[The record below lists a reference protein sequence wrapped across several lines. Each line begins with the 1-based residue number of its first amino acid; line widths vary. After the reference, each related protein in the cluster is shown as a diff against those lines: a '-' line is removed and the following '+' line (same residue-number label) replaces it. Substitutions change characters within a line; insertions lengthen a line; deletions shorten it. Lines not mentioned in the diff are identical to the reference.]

1 LECPKAW
8 LRDFCSDSQCLAA
21 RFGSARRTEKD
32 RLSLGIYQLNSK
44 PSHNRNLPL
53 VASQLAASYIDK
65 MVASQIS
72 TRTVHPPVGKQW
84 HKGQSGNPG
93 GRPKVAADV
102 KEEARKHTKEA
113 LDRLVHWMRSDDPQA
128 SIRAAMALLDRG
140 CGKPTQAVEGKP
152 TEDCVVRWM
161 TADEANARG
170 LDPGEVGAKIHPLV

>member
-1 LECPKAW
+1 
-8 LRDFCSDSQCLAA
+8 
-21 RFGSARRTEKD
+21 
-32 RLSLGIYQLNSK
+32 
-44 PSHNRNLPL
+44 
-53 VASQLAASYIDK
+53 

-72 TRTVHPPVGKQW
+72 TRTVHPPVGKPW

-113 LDRLVHWMRSDDPQA
+113 LHRLVHWMRSDDPQA

-140 CGKPTQAVEGKP
+140 CGKPTQAVEGTR

-161 TADEANARG
+161 TADAAVNAGVVCSISQACRSLALRSLNRFDCG
-170 LDPGEVGAKIHPLV
+170 LSDQCVKQSLGCGSAPHQFFCVLALTLLTVKGSFPALYLL